1 MGRYLS
7 QYDFGDS
14 KVAIDGVLSGR
25 DGCTRGDLAQAQ
37 CYLGDEFPAGY
48 LVEFLN

>member
-14 KVAIDGVLSGR
+14 EVAIDGVLSGR
-25 DGCTRGDLAQAQ
+25 DCCTRGDLAQPQ
-37 CYLGDEFPAGY
+37 CNLGDEFTAGH